1 MNTELAKYNNGNGN
15 GLTKKQAKYLAN
27 AKKHQATDVM
37 FFVSTSDEALA
48 KWDPTQIAK
57 RLIIETGMDQ
67 HLAMEI
73 AREVEKQI
81 LASKIKHVSTNLIR
95 ELTNAELLS
104 RGLENYYHKHVR
116 LGVPIYDVHKMLTEQ
131 NRINANVPHN
141 TEATNLSLARNI
153 KKEYALRRVFSK
165 SVADAHTKG
174 DLHLHDLDF
183 VDRPYCCGQSI
194 EYVKK
199 YGLSIASSL
208 AVAKP
213 AKHANTLILQIIKL
227 AAMLQVHF
235 AGAIGFDAVNLF
247 MAPYLVGKSKKELKQ
262 LAQVLLFEFN
272 MQNVARGGQAIF
284 SDINLYWEVP
294 RWFAETRAIG
304 PEGKYTGKKYKD
316 YQKESQDF
324 LTAIFEVYLEGDGV
338 GRPFFWPKPNLHITE
353 KFWKLPGHKKFLD
366 LACEVAAVRGNTYF
380 VLDRGNTARISECCR
395 LSFQLNEDDL
405 IEAKQPWKMRH
416 SAMQN
421 VSLNLPRMA
430 YKAKGDPNKVFEEIN
445 KGMELLAKA
454 HNQKRRFI
462 KRLLEMGLQGP
473 LAALTTIKE
482 DDDDMYYRFDKA
494 KFLVGVF
501 GVNETVEYCLGQ
513 QMHQSEE
520 ALKLG
525 LKFVSVMND
534 KAKQLSKRDKM
545 HYILEQ
551 TPAEGLTYRFAK
563 LDKQFYPDESRK
575 VIKGR
580 WKDDYIYY
588 TNSTQLN
595 NSVPMDP
602 IERVTKEGLFH
613 PLIDAGA
620 ISHIWIGE
628 QEPSSASIANF
639 VKKTFDNTQNGLIAF
654 SPEFTICDN
663 CFTTSRGLHNTCPKC
678 HSEEVDGVT
687 RVTGFLSRVSR
698 WNKGKI
704 AELEDRYRN
713 QQQFKGK
720 G

>member
-1 MNTELAKYNNGNGN
+1 MPSEIDKYQNGKNGS
-15 GLTKKQAKYLAN
+15 GLTRKQAKYLAN
-27 AKKHQATDVM
+27 AQKHQATDVM
-37 FFVSTSDEALA
+37 FFVSTSDEALK
-48 KWDPTQIAK
+48 KWDVTQIAK
-57 RLIIETGMDQ
+57 RLIIETGMDEY
-67 HLAMEI
+67 LAMRI

-81 LASKIKHVSTNLIR
+81 VDSKVKHVSTNLIR
-95 ELTNAELLS
+95 EMTNAELLS
-104 RGLENYYHKHVR
+104 RGLEKYYYKHVR

-153 KKEYALRRVFSK
+153 KKEYALRRVFSQE
-165 SVADAHTKG
+165 VAEAHARG

-183 VDRPYCCGQSI
+183 IDRPYCCGQSI

-199 YGLSIASSL
+199 YGLDIASSL

-213 AKHANTLILQIIKL
+213 AKHAQVLILQIIKL

-247 MAPYLVGKSKKELKQ
+247 MAPYLVGMPFAEIRQ
-262 LAQVLLFEFN
+262 LAQMLLFEFN

-294 RWFAETRAIG
+294 DHFAKTPAIG
-304 PEGKYTGKKYKD
+304 PGGVYTGKNYQD
-316 YQKESQDF
+316 YEKESQDF
-324 LTAIFEVYLEGDGV
+324 LRAIFEIYLEGDGA

-353 KFWKLPGHKKFLD
+353 KFWATPGHKEFLR
-366 LACEVAAVRGNTYF
+366 LASRVAAERGNTYF
-380 VLDRGNTARISECCR
+380 VLDRGKTARISECCR
-395 LSFQLNEDDL
+395 LSFNLNKKDL
-405 IEAKQPWKMRH
+405 EEAKKPWQMRH

-430 YKAKGDPNKVFEEIN
+430 YKAKGKSEKLFKEID

-454 HNQKRRFI
+454 HQQKRRFI

-473 LAALTTIKE
+473 LGSLTTRQK
-482 DDDDMYYRFDKA
+482 DDPEMYYRFKKA
-494 KFLVGVF
+494 KFLVGIF

-513 QMHQSEE
+513 QLHESNE

-525 LKFVSVMND
+525 LKIVAAINK
-534 KAKQLSKRDKM
+534 KAKEMSRRDKM
-545 HYILEQ
+545 DYVLEQ

-563 LDKQFYPDESRK
+563 LDKRFYPDQSRK

-580 WKDDYIYY
+580 WEDDYIYY

-595 NSVPMDP
+595 ISENIDP

-620 ISHIWIGE
+620 ISHLWLGE
-628 QEPSSASIANF
+628 QNPDPVSIASF
-639 VKKTFDNTQNGLIAF
+639 VKKTFEQTQNGLIAF
-654 SPEFTICDN
+654 SPEFTICD
-663 CFTTSRGLHNTCPKC
+663 CCLATTRGLHDACPKC
-678 HSEEVDGVT
+678 GSEEVDGVT
-687 RVTGFLSRVSR
+687 RVTGFYSRISR

-704 AELEDRYRN
+704 GELNDRHKNEGR
-713 QQQFKGK
+713 F
-720 G
+720 